1 MEFMSEQT
9 NELFTALSKAQGEL
23 TVAQINKV
31 NPHFKS
37 RYSDLQSYFS
47 ACRGPLSKNGLSV
60 IQTIEDK
67 EGRTLLITT
76 LGHCSGQWIKSSMPI
91 NPTKND
97 MQGFG
102 SALSYARRYSLASI
116 IGLASGEED
125 DDGNEAVAPSPTI
138 ATMNQITPDQLS
150 ELNKLLALCT
160 SKYKETLMEY
170 LRKPPHNAKTLAEM
184 PINIYEK
191 VLSSIK
197 AEIDNEKRGKKY
209 AEAKEAAA

>member
-47 ACRGPLSKNGLSV
+47 ACRAPLSKNGLSV
-60 IQTIEDK
+60 VQTIEDR
-67 EGRTLLITT
+67 EGRALLITT

-125 DDGNEAVAPSPTI
+125 DDGNDAVAPAPVNVV
-138 ATMNQITPDQLS
+138 NQITPEQLL

-170 LRKPPHNAKTLAEM
+170 LRKPPHNAKTIAEM
-184 PINIYEK
+184 PTNIYEK

-197 AEIDNEKRGKKY
+197 AEIENEKRGKKY
-209 AEAKEAAA
+209 VEAKEAAA